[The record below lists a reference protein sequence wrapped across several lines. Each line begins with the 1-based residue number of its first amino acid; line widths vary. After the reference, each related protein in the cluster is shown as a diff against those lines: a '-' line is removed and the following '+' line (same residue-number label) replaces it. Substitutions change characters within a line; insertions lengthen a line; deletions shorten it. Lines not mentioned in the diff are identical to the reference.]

1 MGGCKG
7 GLHLLYV
14 VGLCG
19 SFKLRVSFQ
28 DCLGIPGTK
37 RESGK
42 YMEICY
48 AQRDWHNAQ
57 EAKAHQARIHNPGR
71 TAWLHKLQ
79 HNTSLLTPYF
89 GHLTS
94 LCYMIIVCSLYS
106 TLCPAHVPL
115 NRTSEAVLGY
125 SHIFAVQDAMGTLF
139 YIFYIALH
147 SITEKHLKSLHMA
160 YIMAQRITPNDT
172 TLPGIVGC
180 FMTCH
185 CSRVGFHQ
193 LLPTSFN
200 LMWRCVSSD
209 T

>member
-1 MGGCKG
+1 MRGCKG

-48 AQRDWHNAQ
+48 AQGDWHNAQ

-79 HNTSLLTPYF
+79 HNTSLLAPYF
-89 GHLTS
+89 GLTS

-125 SHIFAVQDAMGTLF
+125 SHIFAYRMLWA
-139 YIFYIALH
+139 
-147 SITEKHLKSLHMA
+147 
-160 YIMAQRITPNDT
+160 
-172 TLPGIVGC
+172 
-180 FMTCH
+180 H
-185 CSRVGFHQ
+185 CSTYSTLHCIPSQKSTYCKITAHGIHHG
-193 LLPTSFN
+193 T
-200 LMWRCVSSD
+200 
-209 T
+209 THHTE